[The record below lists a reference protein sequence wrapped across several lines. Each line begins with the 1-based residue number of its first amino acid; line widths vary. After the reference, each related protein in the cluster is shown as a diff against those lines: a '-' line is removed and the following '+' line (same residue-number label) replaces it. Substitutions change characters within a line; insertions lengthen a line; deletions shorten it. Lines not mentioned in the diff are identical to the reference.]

1 MAMAP
6 EPWCLGRRGPTLKGK
21 VKVTSKRFLC
31 RRDLVRLGLS
41 GTFLD
46 PMGTLCV
53 KLDTGPRG
61 QNSHF
66 CLGEP

>member
-1 MAMAP
+1 MP
-6 EPWCLGRRGPTLKGK
+6 REEGSHTHRESQSDIQ
-21 VKVTSKRFLC
+21 TSVPSRFLC

-66 CLGEP
+66 SLGEP

>member
-1 MAMAP
+1 M
-6 EPWCLGRRGPTLKGK
+6 
-21 VKVTSKRFLC
+21 
-31 RRDLVRLGLS
+31 RLGLS

-66 CLGEP
+66 SLGEP